1 MSYGVRR
8 TGFTPSNHLRQLSEW
23 SRRGHWLPCGNQWE
37 VVLFLRT
44 RQSMVHVNDLCTDF
58 TSVLHYYY
66 QSFYDQWPEGPVVPL
81 CRVDVISKEA
91 VRKDLSPAGVLLLYF
106 LYVELSS
113 WWIWWCMNLYRP
125 LNVYLLWYFTH
136 YVCMVRQG
144 TWCSPGGRCYFY
156 LVINYDTLTLPF
168 VSILSPNSLT
178 CPDGVQTLPTGFSRS
193 LAVLISIDRPSQ
205 LWSVSRAETMMA
217 FLDLFSFLHGNI
229 ECLWE
234 TRRLRG
240 WLWISHY
247 FGIRVLGFQ
256 CPLEET
262 VTLWY
267 CQN

>member
-1 MSYGVRR
+1 MRSCVVPQNEAVHGSR
-8 TGFTPSNHLRQLSEW
+8 EW
-23 SRRGHWLPCGNQWE
+23 PLLHGLHFSP
-37 VVLFLRT
+37 VVLLSVILWPVAGGAGCPSVPSRCYF
-44 RQSMVHVNDLCTDF
+44 QSGGETE
-58 TSVLHYYY
+58 S
-66 QSFYDQWPEGPVVPL
+66 
-81 CRVDVISKEA
+81 
-91 VRKDLSPAGVLLLYF
+91 LSSRSLLLYF
-106 LYVELSS
+106 LYVDLSS

-144 TWCSPGGRCYFY
+144 TWCSPGGRCSS
-156 LVINYDTLTLPF
+156 NKTM
-168 VSILSPNSLT
+168 ILWHKKLCSWYWLNSLT

-217 FLDLFSFLHGNI
+217 FLDLFSFLHENI